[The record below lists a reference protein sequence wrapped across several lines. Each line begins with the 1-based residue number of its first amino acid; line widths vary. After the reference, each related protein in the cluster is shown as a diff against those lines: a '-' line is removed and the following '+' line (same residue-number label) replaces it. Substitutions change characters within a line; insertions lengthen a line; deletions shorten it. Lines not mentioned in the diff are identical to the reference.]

1 MEKENVKI
9 QKVAFGLVMLCLLAP
24 SAGFCAKQTYTFVNN
39 CDTPVSVTVLQYH
52 MTESGEIRGTLVPRS
67 VGPINTNDSTSFDR
81 PSGNLTP
88 VEIDASYYSG
98 TSQLGVIPLKCTGT
112 PAQCIQ
118 SFTVTLKMNG
128 TICLMSSNQ
137 SVWQMAY

>member
-9 QKVAFGLVMLCLLAP
+9 QKVVFGLVMLFLWAP
-24 SAGFCAKQTYTFVNN
+24 SAGFCATQTYTFVNN
-39 CDTPVSVTVLQYH
+39 CNAPVSVTVQQYH
-52 MTESGEIRGTLVPRS
+52 MTESGEIRGTVVPRN
-67 VGPINTNDSTSFDR
+67 VGTINTNGSTSFDR

-98 TSQLGVIPLKCTGT
+98 TSPLGVIPLKCAGT
-112 PAQCIQ
+112 PVQCIQ
-118 SFTVTLKMNG
+118 SFTVTFKMNG
-128 TICLMSSNQ
+128 TVCLMTSNQ